1 MVLYT
6 MVSRIN
12 SSGLTKTQKLYAIES
27 IRSAI
32 LNDNDEEKSRKAE
45 SAPDDFADLSPD
57 KEREQTKG
65 ETAGNNKIPIYNSV
79 YYPTFGSDFFNLIF
93 TPGDEYIGDIRMSL
107 QQYTQ
112 QSTSGNSASS
122 RNRTIYFDGVLRD
135 QKYEM
140 SNYYFVTTEGLHINQ
155 YI

>member
-1 MVLYT
+1 

-12 SSGLTKTQKLYAIES
+12 SSSLSKTQKLYAVES
-27 IRSAI
+27 IKSAI
-32 LNDNDEEKSRKAE
+32 LNENEEEKSRKTE
-45 SAPDDFADLSPD
+45 SAPDDFADLSSD
-57 KEREQTKG
+57 KDRESIKG
-65 ETAGNNKIPIYNSV
+65 ETAENDIIHIYDSV
-79 YYPTFGSDFFNLIF
+79 YYPTFGPDFFNLIF

-107 QQYTQ
+107 QQYTL

-122 RNRTIYFDGVLRD
+122 HDRTNYFDGVLRD